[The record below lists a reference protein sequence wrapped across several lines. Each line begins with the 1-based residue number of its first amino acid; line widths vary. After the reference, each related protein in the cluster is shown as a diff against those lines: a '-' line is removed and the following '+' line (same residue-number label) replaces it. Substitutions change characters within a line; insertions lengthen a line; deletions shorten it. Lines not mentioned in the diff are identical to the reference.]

1 MTFAQYLKIETSL
14 GGIGCTDKQFIQAC
28 LDYILPQ
35 AKHHNIYRKARHSF
49 GMMMEDYILPEQYLN
64 RSEAQQKCRSTEHV
78 KAYEEEAFDMGP
90 DDRQQ
95 AFVDQ
100 FDKVE
105 LRT

>member
-49 GMMMEDYILPEQYLN
+49 IRDGLTYLDRSRADAFGSIHKSKMDLPPCEGELKQAWHLN
-64 RSEAQQKCRSTEHV
+64 EISKWS
-78 KAYEEEAFDMGP
+78 
-90 DDRQQ
+90 
-95 AFVDQ
+95 
-100 FDKVE
+100 
-105 LRT
+105 